1 MSGEMCARDEWIW
14 PYSEVWRTVL
24 TLILFDIDGTLTA
37 TGDSDAR
44 CYKTAF
50 ERTFEIPLPTTDWHH
65 YRHVTDTGIIH
76 EVTEKARGECA
87 GLDEISRFEQ
97 MFVEDL
103 KADYARDPRGFAEIP
118 GAAAM
123 LRHVTENTA
132 HHVALA
138 TGGMRAS
145 ATYKLSCIGVDATKM
160 VGAYANDDISRG
172 GIALRALERAVGN
185 ANAESVDCVY
195 VGDGVWDLRNARTLG
210 FRFVGITHEY
220 SEERLR
226 GAGASHCVTDY
237 TDLDAFMD
245 AIENARIPEEENVL

>member
-1 MSGEMCARDEWIW
+1 M
-14 PYSEVWRTVL
+14 

-76 EVTEKARGECA
+76 EVTEKAWGECA
-87 GLDEISRFEQ
+87 GLDEVSRFEKA
-97 MFVEDL
+97 FVEDL
-103 KADYARDPRGFAEIP
+103 KADFARDPRGFAEIP

-123 LRHVTENTA
+123 LEHLNG
-132 HHVALA
+132 HNGYHIALA

-160 VGAYANDDISRG
+160 PGAYANDDISRG
-172 GIALRALERAVGN
+172 GIALRAMERAVGH
-185 ANAESVDCVY
+185 ANAGSVDCVY
-195 VGDGVWDLRNARTLG
+195 VGDGVWDLRNARKLG
-210 FRFVGITHEY
+210 FRFVGVTHEY

-226 GAGASHCVTDY
+226 REGASHCVKDY
-237 TDLDAFMD
+237 TDLDGFMD
-245 AIENARIPEEENVL
+245 AIQHAQIPEEENMI